1 MAFVKGI
8 VLRPMFTF
16 RSKKANE
23 PAPKEQPDNGKS
35 QLEVIQETVNVLRP
49 DEMVRV
55 EGGKGGTKPFDQV
68 FPWNSS
74 CGSTIPQ

>member
-1 MAFVKGI
+1 
-8 VLRPMFTF
+8 MFSF
-16 RSKKANE
+16 LKKTNE
-23 PAPKEQPDNGKS
+23 PAGKEQPDNTKS
-35 QLEVIQETVNVLRP
+35 QLESIQESVKVLDK

-55 EGGKGGTKPFDQV
+55 EGGKGGSKPFDQV

>member
-1 MAFVKGI
+1 
-8 VLRPMFTF
+8 MFSF
-16 RSKKANE
+16 LSKKTNE
-23 PAPKEQPDNGKS
+23 PAGKEQPDNTKS
-35 QLEVIQETVNVLRP
+35 QLESIQESVKVLDK

-55 EGGKGGTKPFDQV
+55 EGGKGGSKPFDQV

>member
-1 MAFVKGI
+1 
-8 VLRPMFTF
+8 MFSIF
-16 RSKKANE
+16 SKKTNE
-23 PAPKEQPDNGKS
+23 PASKEQPDNSKS
-35 QLEVIQETVNVLRP
+35 QLESIQESVKVLDK

-55 EGGKGGTKPFDQV
+55 EGGKGGSKPFDQV